1 MSGRQR
7 ARDQVLRRALLI
19 AGALVILTLLFL
31 LTGHWVL
38 AIVAGVPAAIA
49 VWLYFQARA
58 VR

>member
-19 AGALVILTLLFL
+19 AGALVVLTLLFL

-49 VWLYFQARA
+49 VWVYFQART